1 MAKSYRP
8 AAVFSQA
15 MVLLI
20 PTYTRIHGTQAKV
33 YPEITEAVKEDGKVF
48 FGNFKTYGGTDRT
61 VNGIFVIE
69 DTAIIETWYRSDITS
84 ECAIGLPDTGE
95 IFEITGVP
103 EDIERRHQYLRI
115 RVQAYKGGA

>member
-1 MAKSYRP
+1 MARAYKP

-20 PTYTRIHGTQAKV
+20 PTYERIHGTPTKI
-33 YPEITEAVKEDGKVF
+33 YPSIKDAEKDHMVF
-48 FGNFKTYGGTDRT
+48 FGNFKTYGGSDRT

-69 DTAIIETWYRSDITS
+69 HTAIIETWFRPDIKSD
-84 ECAIGLPDTGE
+84 CAIGLPDTGE
-95 IFEITGVP
+95 IFEIVGVP

-115 RVQAYKGGA
+115 RVQEYKGGA

>member
-1 MAKSYRP
+1 MAKAFRP
-8 AAVFSQA
+8 SAVFSQA

-20 PTYTRIHGTQAKV
+20 PEYKKIHGTQTKV
-33 YPEITEAVKEDGKVF
+33 YPEISEAGEDKLF
-48 FGNFKTYGGTDRT
+48 FGNFKTYGGSDRT

-69 DTAIIETWYRSDITS
+69 DTAIIETWYRPDITP
-84 ECAIGLPDTGE
+84 ECAIALPDTGE

>member
-1 MAKSYRP
+1 MARFKP

-15 MVLLI
+15 MVILI
-20 PTYTRIHGTQAKV
+20 PSYVKIHGTQTKT
-33 YPEITEAVKEDGKVF
+33 YPTISEAEKDGKLF
-48 FGNFKTYGGTDRT
+48 FGNFKTYGGSDRT

-69 DTAIIETWYRSDITS
+69 DTAIIETWYRPDITS